1 MLDHVCSLQTATGDN
16 FSAVFARIF
25 RFFFS
30 FVEEIPDDAALL
42 ADVAGHDPNIN
53 GGLFQSVFPPFCK

>member
-1 MLDHVCSLQTATGDN
+1 MLDHVCSLQTAAGDN

-42 ADVAGHDPNIN
+42 ADVAGHDSNVN
-53 GGLFQSVFPPFCK
+53 GGLF